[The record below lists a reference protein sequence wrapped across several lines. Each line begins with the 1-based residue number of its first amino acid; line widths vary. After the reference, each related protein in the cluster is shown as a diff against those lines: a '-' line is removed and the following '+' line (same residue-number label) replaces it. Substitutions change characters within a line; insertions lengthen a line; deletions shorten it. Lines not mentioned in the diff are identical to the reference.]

1 MGQTWKSVNRM
12 MTKKVSFPLPFFA
25 EMWNLIKRQK
35 VSLLF
40 FAESCWR
47 FFFRF
52 FCKFEFSLSCLA
64 TFFAKK
70 TPGAAK
76 RCIFLSGLKS
86 LWRCCDNFWWPS
98 IVNIKKRDGMIFL
111 ITLSSNYDYFSP
123 SMLQAI
129 KPNLFFKPELYF
141 ECGDAW
147 KSWEN
152 RRWTTPIGPPSKP
165 VWNQLHLDS
174 MQIFLFAK
182 KVLLTKGADWVALLL
197 LA

>member
-1 MGQTWKSVNRM
+1 MNSWSIVKWEFGGGRIFPDLRQPTNFSEEKKTFFMGQTWKSVNRM
-12 MTKKVSFPLPFFA
+12 MSKKVSFPLPFFA

-52 FCKFEFSLSCLA
+52 FCKFEFSLSCLD

-86 LWRCCDNFWWPS
+86 LWRCCDNFWWP
-98 IVNIKKRDGMIFL
+98 ITVNI
-111 ITLSSNYDYFSP
+111 
-123 SMLQAI
+123 
-129 KPNLFFKPELYF
+129 
-141 ECGDAW
+141 
-147 KSWEN
+147 
-152 RRWTTPIGPPSKP
+152 
-165 VWNQLHLDS
+165 
-174 MQIFLFAK
+174 
-182 KVLLTKGADWVALLL
+182 
-197 LA
+197 